1 MATLQKKISRGHAYW
16 YLVESRRVGGK
27 PRPVVLAYLGKPE
40 DLLRRLQGAHGSLR
54 LRSVSHGAVAAL
66 KTVADELAVVGQIN
80 AHLPEPNRR
89 RDGLTVGE
97 SLLLIALG
105 RACRPTSKRGWAAWA
120 QTTSVGQLFGIVP
133 SRLTSQHFWDQMQEV
148 PVEVLS
154 AMEEAILRRVVERY
168 AVPLESVF
176 YDTTNFFTFIAS
188 ENQRPQLP
196 RRGHS
201 KQKRHDLR
209 QLGLALL
216 VSQGDRIPLLHELYE
231 GSRPDVTLFPE
242 VLTRLR
248 QRLSALGGALD
259 QITLVYDK
267 GNNSRANQARVDQS
281 PFHYVASLVPAS
293 YRQLLAEA
301 NRQMQNVELPGGEQV
316 PLYRTRRQLWGQ
328 ERTLLIVVSEKLRQ
342 GQLRGLAQQME
353 KAQRRLRELQQELQ
367 SPRARPR
374 RREVLERKLAE
385 ALHGQYLRQVLRVKL
400 QSRSAGRFRLQI
412 AVDRKALRRLA
423 EEYFGRRILM
433 TDCHPWSSEQI
444 VEAYRG
450 QSEAERAF
458 RDLKDPSHLAVRPS
472 FHWTDQKLQVHTFC
486 CVLAYLLAK
495 LLELKAR
502 GQAGYGGS
510 LAALLEQLATIRQVS
525 VLEAPQR
532 PGRPRLTTQLE
543 VLDPETQKLADALSI
558 LG

>member
-27 PRPVVLAYLGKPE
+27 PRPVVLAYLGKPD
-40 DLLRRLQGAHGSLR
+40 DLLRRLQGAHGTLR
-54 LRSVSHGAVAAL
+54 LRSVTHGAVAAL
-66 KTVADELAVVGQIN
+66 KVVADELAVVHHIN
-80 AHLPEPNRR
+80 TWLPVPKRR

-120 QTTSVGQLFGIVP
+120 ETTSVGKLFGIIP
-133 SRLTSQHFWDQMQEV
+133 ARLTSQHFWDQMQEV

-154 AMEEAILRRVVERY
+154 GIEEAILRRVVERY
-168 AVPLESVF
+168 AVSLESVF

-188 ENQRPQLP
+188 ENTRPQLP

-216 VSQGDRIPLLHELYE
+216 VSRGDRIPLLHELYE

-281 PFHYVASLVPAS
+281 PFHYVASLVPAA
-293 YRQLLAEA
+293 YRDLLAEA
-301 NRQMQNVELPGGEQV
+301 NPQLQTVELPGGEQL
-316 PLYRTRRQLWGQ
+316 PLYRTRRRLWGQ
-328 ERTLLIVVSEKLRQ
+328 ERTLVVLVSEQLRQ

-353 KAQRRLRELQQELQ
+353 KARRRLSELQQELQ
-367 SPRARPR
+367 SPRARRR
-374 RREVLERKLAE
+374 RREVIERKVAE
-385 ALHGQYLRQVLRVKL
+385 ALHGQYLRQILRVQLKPL
-400 QSRSAGRFRLQI
+400 SAGRFRLRFTE
-412 AVDRKALRRLA
+412 DREAMRRLA
-423 EEYFGRRILM
+423 DQFFGRRILM
-433 TDCHPWSSEQI
+433 TDCHHWASHQI
-444 VEAYRG
+444 VEAHRG

-458 RDLKDPSHLAVRPS
+458 RDLKDPHHLAVRPS

-486 CVLAYLLAK
+486 CVLAYLLVK

-502 GQAGYGGS
+502 KTQYGGS
-510 LAALLEQLATIRQVS
+510 LAALLEQLSTIRQVS
-525 VLEAPQR
+525 VMETRQGS
-532 PGRPRLTTQLE
+532 GRPRVTTQLE
-543 VLDPETQKLADALSI
+543 ILKPQTQTLAHAL
-558 LG
+558 GVVD

>member
-27 PRPVVLAYLGKPE
+27 PRPVVLAYLGKPD
-40 DLLRRLQGAHGSLR
+40 DLLRRLQGAHGTLR
-54 LRSVSHGAVAAL
+54 LRSVTHGAVAAL
-66 KTVADELAVVGQIN
+66 KGVADELAVVEQIN
-80 AHLPEPNRR
+80 TRLPVPNRR
-89 RDGLTVGE
+89 RDGFTVGE

-120 QTTSVGQLFGIVP
+120 ETTSVGQLFGILP
-133 SRLTSQHFWDQMQEV
+133 ARLTSQHFWDQMQEV
-148 PVEVLS
+148 PVDVLS
-154 AMEEAILRRVVERY
+154 GIEEAILRRVVERY
-168 AVPLESVF
+168 AVSLESVF

-188 ENQRPQLP
+188 ENTRPQLP
-196 RRGHS
+196 RRGHN

-216 VSQGDRIPLLHELYE
+216 VSPGDRIPLLHELYE

-293 YRQLLAEA
+293 YRDWLAEA
-301 NRQMQNVELPGGEQV
+301 NPQMQEVELPSGQSLA
-316 PLYRTRRQLWGQ
+316 LYRTRRRLWGQ
-328 ERTLLIVVSEKLRQ
+328 ERTVVVLVSEKLRQ

-353 KAQRRLRELQQELQ
+353 KAQRRLRELQQELE
-367 SPRARPR
+367 SPGARRR
-374 RREVLERKLAE
+374 RREVLECKVAE
-385 ALHGQYLRQVLRVKL
+385 ALRGQYLRQVLGVQLKP
-400 QSRSAGRFRLQI
+400 RSAGRFRLRFT
-412 AVDRKALRRLA
+412 VDREAMRRLA
-423 EEYFGRRILM
+423 EEFFGRRILM
-433 TDCHPWSSEQI
+433 TDCHDWSSQQI

-458 RDLKDPSHLAVRPS
+458 RDLKDPHHLAVRPS

-495 LLELKAR
+495 LLEWKAR
-502 GQAGYGGS
+502 KTGYRGS
-510 LAALLEQLATIRQVS
+510 LSALLEQLSTIRQVS
-525 VLEAPQR
+525 VMETRQGS
-532 PGRPRLTTQLE
+532 GRPRVSTQLE
-543 VLDPETQKLADALSI
+543 ILEPQTQTLAHALG
-558 LG
+558 LVG

>member
-27 PRPVVLAYLGKPE
+27 PRPVVLAYLGKPL
-40 DLLRRLQGAHGSLR
+40 DLLRRLEGAHGTLR
-54 LRSVSHGAVAAL
+54 LRSVTHGAVAAL
-66 KTVADELAVVGQIN
+66 KGVADELAVVEQIN
-80 AHLPEPNRR
+80 TRLPVPNRR

-120 QTTSVGQLFGIVP
+120 ETTSVGRLFGILP
-133 SRLTSQHFWDQMQEV
+133 ARLTSQHFWDQMQEV

-154 AMEEAILRRVVERY
+154 EIEEALLRRVVERY

-188 ENQRPQLP
+188 ENTRPQLP

-216 VSQGDRIPLLHELYE
+216 VSRGDRIPLLHELYE

-248 QRLSALGGALD
+248 QRLSALGGALE

-293 YRQLLAEA
+293 YRDLLAQA
-301 NRQMQNVELPGGEQV
+301 NPQLQNLEWPGGEQMPV
-316 PLYRTRRQLWGQ
+316 YRTRRWLWGQ
-328 ERTLLIVVSEKLRQ
+328 ERTLVVLVSEQLRQ
-342 GQLRGLAQQME
+342 GQLRGLAQQMD
-353 KAQRRLRELQQELQ
+353 KARRRLRELQQELK

-374 RREVLERKLAE
+374 RREVIERKVAE
-385 ALHGQYLRQVLRVKL
+385 ALHGQYLRQVLRVHLKTL
-400 QSRSAGRFRLQI
+400 SAGRFRLRI
-412 AVDRKALRRLA
+412 TEDRKVLRRLA
-423 EEYFGRRILM
+423 EEFFGRRILM
-433 TDCHPWSSEQI
+433 TDCHDWSSPQI

-458 RDLKDPSHLAVRPS
+458 RDLKDPHHLAVRPL

-486 CVLAYLLAK
+486 CVLAYLLVK
-495 LLELKAR
+495 LLESKAR
-502 GQAGYGGS
+502 KIGYRGS
-510 LAALLEQLATIRQVS
+510 LSALLEQLSTIRQVS
-525 VLEAPQR
+525 VMETRQGS
-532 PGRPRLTTQLE
+532 GRPRASTQLE
-543 VLDPETQKLADALSI
+543 ILEPQTQTLAHALG
-558 LG
+558 LVG

>member
-1 MATLQKKISRGHAYW
+1 MATLQKKVSRGHAYW

-27 PRPVVLAYLGKPE
+27 PRPVVLAYLGKPG
-40 DLLRRLQGAHGSLR
+40 DLLRRLEGARGTLR
-54 LRSVSHGAVAAL
+54 LRSVTHGAVAAL
-66 KTVADELAVVGQIN
+66 KGIAAELAVVDHIN
-80 AHLPEPNRR
+80 SRLPVPHRR

-120 QTTSVGQLFGIVP
+120 ETTSVGQLFGILP
-133 SRLTSQHFWDQMQEV
+133 ARLTSQHFWDQMQEV

-154 AMEEAILRRVVERY
+154 GIEEAILRRVVERY

-188 ENQRPQLP
+188 ENTRPQLP

-216 VSQGDRIPLLHELYE
+216 VSRGDRVPLLHELYE

-248 QRLSALGGALD
+248 QRLTALGGALD

-267 GNNSRANQARVDQS
+267 GNNSRANQARVDAS

-293 YRQLLAEA
+293 YRDLLAEA
-301 NRQMQNVELPGGEQV
+301 NPRMQNVELPGGE
-316 PLYRTRRQLWGQ
+316 PLPVYRTRRRLWGQ
-328 ERTLLIVVSEKLRQ
+328 ERTLVVLLSEPLRQ
-342 GQLRGLAQQME
+342 GQLRGLAQQRD
-353 KAQRRLRELQQELQ
+353 KARRRLGELEQELK

-374 RREVLERKLAE
+374 RREVIERKVAE
-385 ALHGQYLRQVLRVKL
+385 ALHGQYLRQVLRVHLKTL
-400 QSRSAGRFRLQI
+400 SAGRFRLRI
-412 AVDRKALRRLA
+412 TEDRQALRRLA
-423 EEYFGRRILM
+423 EEFFGRRILM
-433 TDCHPWSSEQI
+433 TDCHDWSSPQI

-458 RDLKDPSHLAVRPS
+458 RDLKDPHHLAVRPL

-495 LLELKAR
+495 LLQCKAR
-502 GQAGYGGS
+502 QIGYRGS
-510 LAALLEQLATIRQVS
+510 LAALLDQLSTIRQVT
-525 VLEAPQR
+525 VMEARQGS
-532 PGRPRLTTQLE
+532 GRPRVTTQLE
-543 VLDPETQKLADALSI
+543 SLEPPTQTLARAL
-558 LG
+558 GVVA